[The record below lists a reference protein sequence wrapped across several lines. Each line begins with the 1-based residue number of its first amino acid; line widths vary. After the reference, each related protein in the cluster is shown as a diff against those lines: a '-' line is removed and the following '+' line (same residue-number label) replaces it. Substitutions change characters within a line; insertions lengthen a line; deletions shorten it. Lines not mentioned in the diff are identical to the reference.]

1 MIVGIAAYFP
11 HPRCSSSTNISY
23 PCRITRIS
31 LRSLSINELVSKS
44 ISLYKT
50 ARWRGYIHQRRSN
63 LKSKKKARWL
73 RLHASDL
80 FWWLSSCS
88 APSQLWLVVC
98 FYFYEYLLQNLKF
111 WYRPSSFWIFVIF
124 ASFFF
129 LFVLTARSLR
139 TLSNGIKAEKGY
151 VAFVPKEEGVPDAE
165 DLISVDYTPARK
177 KPPIH
182 NW

>member
-98 FYFYEYLLQNLKF
+98 FYFYEFLLQNLKF
-111 WYRPSSFWIFVIF
+111 YTDQAVSEFLSFLL
-124 ASFFF
+124 FFF
-129 LFVLTARSLR
+129 SLC
-139 TLSNGIKAEKGY
+139 SHS
-151 VAFVPKEEGVPDAE
+151 KEFE
-165 DLISVDYTPARK
+165 DSQQWY
-177 KPPIH
+177 
-182 NW
+182 